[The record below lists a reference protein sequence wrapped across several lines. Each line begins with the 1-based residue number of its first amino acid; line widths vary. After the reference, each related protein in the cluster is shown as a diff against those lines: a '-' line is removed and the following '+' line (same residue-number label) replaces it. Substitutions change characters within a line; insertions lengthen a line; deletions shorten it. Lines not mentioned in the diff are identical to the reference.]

1 MKLLLALPLLLS
13 AGGTPP
19 QPPSCRI
26 TPRQIEIGTFYS
38 GAEVKVEGMAA
49 AGSKVIVTVV
59 GSDRPEVFNRK
70 GRFGP
75 IWLTAGRVRIS
86 GVPSLFLRFS
96 PEPVEA
102 MLGREAIT
110 RYQFDEKSMKAR
122 IRIQP
127 EENGG
132 GDAVRSGY
140 LQLKR
145 ARATYAFVDHGVIM
159 ANSADCASFAL
170 GFRWPAKAPP
180 GAYEV
185 RVYQVQGG
193 TVTSQT
199 NVPLSVVRGR
209 FPAWLAGLSENRAS
223 VYGITAVLAGA
234 LAGFGIDFLTTRI
247 VGKKR
252 AVSH

>member
-1 MKLLLALPLLLS
+1 MKLLLALPLLLR

-19 QPPSCRI
+19 EPLSCRI

-38 GAEVKVEGMAA
+38 GADIKVEGMVA

-59 GSDRPEVFNRK
+59 GSDRAETFNRK

-96 PEPVEA
+96 SAPVEKI
-102 MLGREAIT
+102 LGREAIA
-110 RYQFDEKSMKAR
+110 RYQIDEASLKAR
-122 IRIQP
+122 MRIEP

-132 GDAVRSGY
+132 ADAVRSGY
-140 LQLKR
+140 LELKR
-145 ARATYAFVDHGVIM
+145 ARKTYAFVEHGVIM
-159 ANSADCASFAL
+159 ADSADCASFAL

-185 RVYQVQGG
+185 RVYEVRGG
-193 TVTSQT
+193 AVTNQT
-199 NVPLSVVRGR
+199 TLPLSVVRGE
-209 FPAWLAGLSENRAS
+209 FPEWLAGLSENHAS
-223 VYGITAVLAGA
+223 LYGLTAILVGA

-247 VGKKR
+247 FGKKR
-252 AVSH
+252 ASSH